1 MHNKIPKPAPVLQL
15 MLSLAL
21 LSGSITGYFD
31 ALHQTEPAW
40 SEISSTIALLILM
53 LIWYHT
59 DSTQHEFKRPAWLTV
74 LIAGFALIGIPC
86 YLIKSRAPEERLP
99 ALGWLTVYT
108 LSLMAASLV
117 GETMMGWVMQ

>member
-1 MHNKIPKPAPVLQL
+1 MLNKIPKPAPVLQL

-21 LSGSITGYFD
+21 LSGAITGYFD

-40 SEISSTIALLILM
+40 SEISSTIALLILL

-59 DSTQHEFKRPAWLTV
+59 DSTQHNFKRPAWLTV
-74 LIAGFALIGIPC
+74 LIAGFALVGVPC
-86 YLIKSRAPEERLP
+86 YLIKSRAPQARMA
-99 ALGWLTVYT
+99 ALGWLTVYA

-117 GETMMGWVMQ
+117 GEALMGWVMQ